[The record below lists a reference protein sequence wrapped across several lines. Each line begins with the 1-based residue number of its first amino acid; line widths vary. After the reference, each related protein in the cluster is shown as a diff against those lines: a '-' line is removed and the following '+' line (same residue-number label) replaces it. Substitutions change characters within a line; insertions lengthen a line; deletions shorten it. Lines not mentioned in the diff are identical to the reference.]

1 MKRIG
6 IVLGSSPGGGIY
18 QYAQAVLDAFLRLPP
33 DRYDLVVAYSHDV
46 WLNQIPPG
54 KTRVIQLRKESF
66 RSRLF
71 NRLWHM
77 GNLSMSLWRKVAP
90 ALDPN
95 VRAMVDA
102 KCDLWLNPSNDSWA
116 FRAPVPALG
125 TIHDLMHIYEPH
137 FPEVGS
143 AAELA
148 ERDFHFRE
156 TCKWSKGIVVDS
168 EMGKQHVVDAYDI
181 EPDRVHSLPY
191 IAPRYIYDS
200 ARNPSTELPYELP
213 EKFFF
218 YPATFWKH
226 KNHAGL
232 FAALVKL
239 HEKFPEMRLVLA
251 GANQNGYADAVKKV
265 DELGIKQH
273 VVFLGFVPEEHMFG
287 LYRRARALIMP
298 SFFGPTNIPQLE
310 AFVAGC
316 PVATSRI
323 YGIPEQVGD
332 AALLFD
338 PSSVDEIASCMERL
352 WTDDALCASLVERGY
367 AHARDWGPPHF
378 AARLR
383 QIIEEVTSTGPTRY

>member
-6 IVLGSSPGGGIY
+6 IVLGSSPGGGVY
-18 QYAQAVLDAFLRLPP
+18 QYAQAVLDAFLKLPHGQ
-33 DRYDLVVAYSHDV
+33 YELVVAYSHPV
-46 WLNQIPPG
+46 WEGQIPAG
-54 KTRVIQLRKESF
+54 RAKVIYLRTESL
-66 RSRLF
+66 RSRAF

-77 GNLSMSLWRKVAP
+77 GNFSMKAWRKVAHV
-90 ALDPN
+90 LDPN

-102 KCDLWLNPSNDSWA
+102 QCDLWLNPSNDSWA

-125 TIHDLMHIYEPH
+125 TIHDLMHIHEPR

-143 AAELA
+143 AAQLA

-156 TCKWSKGIVVDS
+156 TCRWSRGVVVDS
-168 EMGKQHVVDAYDI
+168 EVGRQHVMDAYHISRDMVY
-181 EPDRVHSLPY
+181 PLPY

-200 ARNPSTELPYELP
+200 SAGPSVELPYDLP
-213 EKFFF
+213 ERFFF
-218 YPATFWKH
+218 YPATFWQH

-239 HEKFPEMRLVLA
+239 HDKYPGMRLVLA
-251 GANQNGYADAVKKV
+251 GAKQNGYEDALTMVRQLCI
-265 DELGIKQH
+265 EQH
-273 VVFLGFVPEEHMFG
+273 VVFLGFVPESHMLE

-352 WTDDALCASLVERGY
+352 WTDDALCLELIERGY
-367 AHARDWGPPHF
+367 AHARRWGPPQF
-378 AARLR
+378 AARLKE
-383 QIIEEVTSTGPTRY
+383 IIDTALAHQPIG

>member
-6 IVLGSSPGGGIY
+6 IVLGSSPGKGVY
-18 QYAQAVLDAFLRLPP
+18 QYAQAVLDAFLRLPA
-33 DRYDLVVAYSHDV
+33 DNYEKVVAFEHPV
-46 WLNQIPPG
+46 WEGQIPDG
-54 KTRVIQLRKESF
+54 AAKIIRLRPRSF
-66 RSRLF
+66 RTRAF

-77 GNLSMSLWRKVAP
+77 IKLPMSAWRKVGRFV
-90 ALDPN
+90 DPN
-95 VRAMVDA
+95 VKVLVDA
-102 KCDLWLNPSNDSWA
+102 KCDLWLNPSNENWA

-156 TCKWSKGIVVDS
+156 TCRWSKGIVVDS
-168 EMGKQHVVDAYDI
+168 NIGKQHVVDAYDI
-181 EPDRVHSLPY
+181 PPDKVFPLPY

-200 ARNPSTELPYELP
+200 AKEPPVDLPYDLP
-213 EKFFF
+213 KKFFF
-218 YPATFWKH
+218 YPATFWRH

-239 HEKFPEMRLVLA
+239 RDRYPDMRLVLA
-251 GANQNGYADAVKKV
+251 GANENGYAEAVKKV
-265 DELGIKQH
+265 EELGISEN
-273 VVFLGFVPEEHMFG
+273 VVFLGFVPESHMFE

-316 PVATSRI
+316 PVATSHI

-338 PSSVDEIASCMERL
+338 PSSVDEIASTMERL
-352 WTDDALCASLVERGY
+352 WTDDALCSQLIERGHE
-367 AHARDWGPPHF
+367 HARNWGPVQF
-378 AARLR
+378 SARLGK
-383 QIIEEVTSTGPTRY
+383 IIETVLTS

>member
-6 IVLGSSPGGGIY
+6 IVLGAAPGGGIY
-18 QYAQAVLDAFLRLPP
+18 QYAQAVLDAFLRLPS
-33 DRYDLVVAYSHDV
+33 DRYDLVVAYSHPV
-46 WLNQIPPG
+46 WVPQIPPG
-54 KTRVIQLRKESF
+54 RARVILLRNESF
-66 RSRLF
+66 RSRAF
-71 NRLWHM
+71 NRLWHA
-77 GNLSMSLWRKVAP
+77 GKFSVRAWRKVAHL
-90 ALDPN
+90 LDPN
-95 VRAMVDA
+95 VRALVNA
-102 KCDLWLNPSNDSWA
+102 KCDLWLNPANDRWT

-143 AAELA
+143 EAELA

-156 TCKWSKGIVVDS
+156 TCNWSEGVVVDS
-168 EMGKQHVVDAYDI
+168 EIGKQHVVDAYHID
-181 EPDRVHSLPY
+181 PHHVYPLPY

-200 ARNPSTELPYELP
+200 AAQPEHDVPYDLPAR
-213 EKFFF
+213 FFF
-218 YPATFWKH
+218 YPATFWRH

-232 FAALVKL
+232 FDALVKL
-239 HEKFPEMRLVLA
+239 HDKYPEMRIVLA
-251 GANQNGYADAVKKV
+251 GAKQNGYADAVNRV
-265 DELGIKQH
+265 EELGIAQH
-273 VVFLGFVPEEHMFG
+273 VVFLGFVPEEHMYG

-323 YGIPEQVGD
+323 YGIPAQVGD

-352 WTDDALCASLVERGY
+352 WIDDALCAELIERGHD
-367 AHARDWGPPHF
+367 HARNWGPVQF
-378 AARLR
+378 ASRLR
-383 QIIEEVTSTGPTRY
+383 EIIDTVLPG